1 MDSGQPLTFL
11 NEHEYNNVIK
21 DFICQPTTGWAK
33 GRFVKNLEPCVLVVG
48 PARVGKS
55 TLIKT
60 LTGDQK
66 VDTSPGIEPH
76 TQQMRKYTVQMSI
89 AVNGSE
95 AVPERPFHFWDT
107 PGIIDWSNFTK
118 TLNRFL
124 DTARP
129 LAVMICLAPG
139 TDADTQAWISL
150 IKECIRRSMALCL
163 VITNKFSGN
172 DEQYA
177 AILDFYKS
185 QNLGHPLPRP
195 SNCKYSGIICNT

>member
-1 MDSGQPLTFL
+1 MDSGRQLTFL
-11 NEHEYNNVIK
+11 NEDEYNNAIE
-21 DFICQPTTGWAK
+21 DFTCQPNIGPAE
-33 GRFVKNLEPCVLVVG
+33 GRFVKNVESCVLVVG

-55 TLIKT
+55 TLIKA

-66 VDTSPGIEPH
+66 VVTSPGIDPH
-76 TQQMRKYTVQMSI
+76 TVEMAKYTVQTSI

-95 AVPERPFHFWDT
+95 AAPKRTFNFWDT

-118 TLNRFL
+118 TLKKFL

-150 IKECIRRSMALCL
+150 IKECTTRSMALCL
-163 VITNKFSGN
+163 VITNKFTGN
-172 DEQYA
+172 DDQFT
-177 AILDFYKS
+177 AIVDFYKS
-185 QNLGHPLPRP
+185 QKLGHPLPRP
-195 SNCKYSGIICNT
+195 SDCKYSRIICNT